1 MDMRYKYYYV
11 DLSRQDC
18 EKLYNKVADNTIK
31 INSFFVKQQIED
43 IYNKFNKDNKILT
56 IGLPLKNQTTKE
68 ILTILE
74 KNNLHFEIT
83 THHN

>member
-11 DLSRQDC
+11 DLNRQDC
-18 EKLYNKVADNTIK
+18 EELYNKVADNTIK
-31 INSFFVKQQIED
+31 INSFFVEQQIKD
-43 IYNKFNKDNKILT
+43 IYNKFKKDNTILT